1 LQLIKKIIE
10 FPDIVLL
17 AATEK
22 SPHYIATYL
31 KDLASDFHSYYN
43 ESKFLIDDAN
53 LKKSRIAL
61 ITAIAIVIQN
71 GLSLLGISAPE
82 KM

>member
-1 LQLIKKIIE
+1 MQLIKKIIE
-10 FPDIVLL
+10 FPYVVLL
-17 AATEK
+17 VAREK
-22 SPHYIATYL
+22 SPHYVATYL
-31 KDLASDFHSYYN
+31 KYLASDFHSYYN
-43 ESKFLIDDAN
+43 ESKFLIDDSN

-61 ITAIAIVIQN
+61 IAAISTVIQN